1 MWMCTKWTVYL
12 SVCWCNKGVKK
23 QPPPQK
29 KEEKKR
35 NKKPNT
41 TKKTKNKTNQKQN
54 KMGKNNKEIK
64 AVSQKGCRGLNLQNY
79 NTEKNVLPFVN
90 NPM

>member
-1 MWMCTKWTVYL
+1 
-12 SVCWCNKGVKK
+12 
-23 QPPPQK
+23 
-29 KEEKKR
+29 
-35 NKKPNT
+35 
-41 TKKTKNKTNQKQN
+41 
-54 KMGKNNKEIK
+54 MGKKNNEIK